1 MIKIPWLRNNMET
14 TWKHRFPL
22 GKLDNF
28 KWFPPIGKLPSLQ
41 FPDSLAWK
49 LVETWGFP
57 YGNQGVTTWKPQFST
72 VKRAENHMETEVS
85 ARPQESKSL
94 FLINQNLE
102 GEYISVQSKLSS
114 SFIDNQAL
122 TKTSSK
128 KNKFLKNGT

>member
-1 MIKIPWLRNNMET
+1 MKGIKVRKVIKGQYHMIKIPWLRNNMET
-14 TWKHRFPL
+14 TWKPRFPL
-22 GKLDNF
+22 GKLDDF

-57 YGNQGVTTWKPQFST
+57 YGNQGVT

-102 GEYISVQSKLSS
+102 GDKISVQSKLFS
-114 SFIDNQAL
+114 SFIDYQAL
-122 TKTSSK
+122 TKTSVY
-128 KNKFLKNGT
+128 